1 MEISDLR
8 LMLGWMQ
15 QTQLTQLTL
24 TLPGSHLLL
33 RRPPSDACSL
43 SHHRGGAS
51 VATPEYQLAVKAL
64 NVGIFLPLHPSHSS
78 PPVAAGAEVQEGDI
92 VAFLRVDALIL
103 PVLATSSGILSEPKV
118 KTGERVGYGM
128 TLFTI
133 RGTGRLAV

>member
-24 TLPGSHLLL
+24 TLPDSHLLL
-33 RRPPSDACSL
+33 RRRPAGPAPRT
-43 SHHRGGAS
+43 HQRVGAS
-51 VATPEYQLAVKAL
+51 VAVPEHQLAVKAL
-64 NVGIFLPLHPSHSS
+64 NVGTFLPFHPSHSA

-103 PVLATSSGILSEPKV
+103 PVLATGSGILSEPQV
-118 KTGERVGYGM
+118 KTGELVGYGM
-128 TLFTI
+128 PLFTI
-133 RGTGRLAV
+133 RGSGGRAV